1 MLQYK
6 KPLLGY
12 GKVMGAAFLAGCM
25 GLAGQHAWKAAHGAD
40 SGQQQRSLSG
50 VSPASSLHPVA
61 AAMPKLAP
69 PSAAKAIR
77 KNLQSLAGLA
87 SWYGSVLDGHTT
99 ASGEIF
105 HKDELTACHR
115 TLPFGTWVRVIA
127 LETGR
132 SVVVKINDRGVLSP
146 DRVIDLSSGAAKE
159 LGILRSGVAH
169 VRLQVLKHKPEET
182 EGEPASDF

>member
-1 MLQYK
+1 
-6 KPLLGY
+6 
-12 GKVMGAAFLAGCM
+12 
-25 GLAGQHAWKAAHGAD
+25 
-40 SGQQQRSLSG
+40 
-50 VSPASSLHPVA
+50 
-61 AAMPKLAP
+61 
-69 PSAAKAIR
+69 
-77 KNLQSLAGLA
+77 
-87 SWYGSVLDGHTT
+87 
-99 ASGEIF
+99 
-105 HKDELTACHR
+105 
-115 TLPFGTWVRVIA
+115 VIA